1 VRYDRLNFL
10 LFCRMSSTLSREL
23 DSLAEWRRSL
33 DRRIEQFGGILSDL
47 DLFDGDAAALAGT
60 LRQRLASDRLVLA
73 FVAEF
78 SRGKS
83 ELINALFFADNG
95 RRILPASPGRTTMCP
110 VELAWDAQ
118 ESPALSLL
126 PIATRR
132 GSQPVSALRE
142 RPELWEQHPL
152 PVADPEAL
160 AQVFQEVT
168 RTQRVPL
175 EEARALGLWDDE
187 HPEDNPP
194 RDEQDMVEVPAW
206 RHALI
211 NYPHPLLKRGLVV
224 VDTPGLNAIGAEPEL
239 TLGLLPSAHAIVFL
253 LAADTG
259 VTRSDL
265 SIWRDHLGDRSLE
278 RFVVLN
284 KIDAL
289 NDPLLDASQIQA
301 QVTQQ
306 CRNVAE
312 TLGMPPQRIFPMS
325 AREALLSRLGD
336 DDAGD
341 GGLPAL
347 EHALSTELLP
357 QRSAVIGRLVED
369 GVLVLYQR
377 AQKRLTDRRRQVTE
391 QLLDL
396 RGLRGKSGTKLQM
409 ISRRFEAD
417 AKAFEQCMPRLAA
430 MRAVQMRQLREV
442 QRLLSSERVRE
453 ETTRMQTDS
462 EASFF
467 KLGAGKAF
475 ARLGE
480 RLRALVDAAEVGIA
494 ELDQMLGATH
504 RQLNADFGFSLAASP
519 KPALDDTRRE
529 LKRIEDSYS
538 RYFGITKLWRL
549 SEPGFLAQFQQVLLS
564 RLRVVFESAAVE
576 VELWS
581 KGSSAQL
588 ESQLRERRR
597 SLKQRR
603 DAYQRIQAAEGELE
617 QRITE
622 VEAQD
627 QRLQQ
632 ASDRIEA
639 AVDALRILAA
649 SPPRADAAAEP
660 GTHPRLSLVRS
671 AAGQASRG
679 AA

>member
-1 VRYDRLNFL
+1 
-10 LFCRMSSTLSREL
+10 MSSTLSREL

-33 DRRIEQFGGILSDL
+33 DRRIEQFGVTLSDL
-47 DLFDGDAAALAGT
+47 DLFDGDSAGLAAT

-95 RRILPASPGRTTMCP
+95 RRVLPASPGRTTMCP

-132 GSQPVSALRE
+132 GGQPVSALRE
-142 RPELWEQHPL
+142 RPELWEQHTL
-152 PVADPEAL
+152 PIGNPEAL
-160 AQVFQEVT
+160 AKVLEEVT
-168 RTQRVPL
+168 RTQRVPMDD
-175 EEARALGLWDDE
+175 ARALGLWDDE

-306 CRNVAE
+306 CRNAAE

-336 DDAGD
+336 EDAGD

-357 QRSAVIGRLVED
+357 QRSEIGRAHV
-369 GVLVLYQR
+369 
-377 AQKRLTDRRRQVTE
+377 
-391 QLLDL
+391 
-396 RGLRGKSGTKLQM
+396 
-409 ISRRFEAD
+409 
-417 AKAFEQCMPRLAA
+417 
-430 MRAVQMRQLREV
+430 
-442 QRLLSSERVRE
+442 
-453 ETTRMQTDS
+453 
-462 EASFF
+462 
-467 KLGAGKAF
+467 
-475 ARLGE
+475 
-480 RLRALVDAAEVGIA
+480 
-494 ELDQMLGATH
+494 
-504 RQLNADFGFSLAASP
+504 
-519 KPALDDTRRE
+519 
-529 LKRIEDSYS
+529 
-538 RYFGITKLWRL
+538 
-549 SEPGFLAQFQQVLLS
+549 
-564 RLRVVFESAAVE
+564 
-576 VELWS
+576 
-581 KGSSAQL
+581 
-588 ESQLRERRR
+588 
-597 SLKQRR
+597 
-603 DAYQRIQAAEGELE
+603 
-617 QRITE
+617 
-622 VEAQD
+622 
-627 QRLQQ
+627 
-632 ASDRIEA
+632 
-639 AVDALRILAA
+639 
-649 SPPRADAAAEP
+649 
-660 GTHPRLSLVRS
+660 
-671 AAGQASRG
+671 
-679 AA
+679 

>member
-1 VRYDRLNFL
+1 
-10 LFCRMSSTLSREL
+10 MSSTLSREL

-33 DRRIEQFGGILSDL
+33 DRRIEQFGATLADL
-47 DLFDGDAAALAGT
+47 DLFDAESAGLAST

-95 RRILPASPGRTTMCP
+95 RRVLPASPGRTTMCP

-126 PIATRR
+126 PISTRR
-132 GSQPVSALRE
+132 GGLPVSALRE
-142 RPELWEQHPL
+142 RPELWEHRTL
-152 PVADPEAL
+152 PVGDPEGL
-160 AQVFQEVT
+160 AKVFEEVT
-168 RTQRVPL
+168 RTQRVPMD
-175 EEARALGLWDDE
+175 EARGLGLWDDE

-194 RDEQDMVEVPAW
+194 RDEHDMVEVPAW

-289 NDPLLDASQIQA
+289 NDPLLEASQIQA

-336 DDAGD
+336 EAAGD

-347 EHALSTELLP
+347 EQALSTELLP

-369 GVLVLYQR
+369 GVLVLQQR
-377 AQKRLTDRRRQVTE
+377 SLKRLTDRRRQVTE

-396 RGLRGKSGTKLQM
+396 RSLRGKSGSKLQM

-453 ETTRMQTDS
+453 ETQRMQSDS

-480 RLRALVDAAEVGIA
+480 RLRTLVDSAEAGIA
-494 ELDQMLGATH
+494 ELDQMLTATH
-504 RQLNADFGFSLAASP
+504 RQLNADFGFSLAAAP

-581 KGSSAQL
+581 KGSTSQL

-597 SLKQRR
+597 SLRQRR

-617 QRITE
+617 QRISE

-632 ASDRIEA
+632 AAERIEA

-649 SPPRADAAAEP
+649 SPPRADAATESGAP
-660 GTHPRLSLVRS
+660 PRLSLVRS
-671 AAGQASRG
+671 ATGQASRG